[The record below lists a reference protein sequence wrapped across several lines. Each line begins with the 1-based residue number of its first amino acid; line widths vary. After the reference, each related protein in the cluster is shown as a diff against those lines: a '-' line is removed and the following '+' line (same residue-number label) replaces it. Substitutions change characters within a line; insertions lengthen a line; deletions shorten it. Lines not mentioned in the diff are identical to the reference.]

1 MSLKETLEKSFET
14 YAGMTIMDRAICD
27 ARDCLK
33 PSARMSMYAQYIEKI
48 TPDKPY
54 RKSQKSVSAAMDHF
68 YVHGNDPAYQ
78 MFARMGKPFAMR
90 YMLEDFQ
97 GITGT
102 VQFSDD
108 EAASR
113 YTEMRLAPL
122 AMNLFTNI
130 DKETITKWHE
140 SYSGEEYHPAVL
152 PSVGFYNIVNGT
164 SGIATAIAS
173 SIPQFNLRE
182 VNDAMIKLLWDSSVP
197 FDEIYCAPDFCT
209 GGIMLNAAEVKESLK
224 NGTGFACKLRSIVE
238 YDAKDRCLVIK
249 EAPYSVYTST
259 ICKQLQEIV
268 MSEDNPGIDME
279 RKFLDQ
285 STTTAHI
292 KIFLDKK
299 ANPDKVIRYLYKNTS
314 IQYHYPI
321 NMIML
326 DKGKTPKVFGWR
338 EALQAHINHEIEVYT
353 NAYNF
358 DIKKIDARLH
368 VLDGLTIALA
378 NIDEVVQ
385 IIKSAPSSQAA
396 GKMLREH
403 FLLDEVQSKH
413 ILDMKLSRLA
423 KLEVEKLKNEIE
435 SLLAEK
441 ANIQAI
447 LNDKKL
453 LKTEIEKGLRA
464 VANKYGDARRTK
476 VIDLQKDSEEEPTE
490 IRQLQISITSQNSV
504 FVTETSTLYTQKR
517 GGVGNKL
524 KMNDGEYVIDSITV
538 ASNEEILLFTKMGN
552 VVHCAASTLP
562 LNDKVHIQTLVNIS
576 NDEELCAITSASK
589 KATAPYILFFTKNGL
604 VKKSEIGEYNMSRKG
619 ALKALALDPGDEIV
633 SIVFTNNDKVG
644 ILTELGNFIII
655 KTDDI
660 RVIGRVARG
669 VKAITLNEDDTV
681 ISARIVPENTT
692 HLASISGNGLFKQ
705 TSISEFT
712 TQGRGTKGNKIQK
725 LNEADWMADFCPIT
739 EGSKDVLIASTSSSI
754 KLTTS
759 DIPLFSKG
767 ALGNKSIK
775 LDQKSNV
782 VGIFIY

>member
-1 MSLKETLEKSFET
+1 MSLKDTLEKSFET

-33 PSARMSMYAQYIEKI
+33 PGARMSMYAQYIEKI

-54 RKSQKSVSAAMDHF
+54 KKSQKSVAAAMDHF
-68 YVHGNDPAYQ
+68 YVHGDMSLYPL
-78 MFARMGKPFAMR
+78 FARMGKPFAMR
-90 YMLEDFQ
+90 YVLEDFQ
-97 GITGT
+97 GNTGT
-102 VQFSDD
+102 IEESSN

-113 YTEMRLAPL
+113 YTEMRLSPIS
-122 AMNLFTNI
+122 MNLFTNI
-130 DKETITKWHE
+130 EKETITKWHDN
-140 SYSGEEYHPAVL
+140 YTGEEQYPAVL

-182 VNDAMIKLLWDSSVP
+182 VNEAMIKLLWNRDIS

-209 GGIMLNAAEVKESLK
+209 GGIMLNASEVKESLK
-224 NGTGFACKLRSIVE
+224 VGNGFACKMRSVVE
-238 YDAKDRCLVIK
+238 YDNK
-249 EAPYSVYTST
+249 ESCIIVKETPYGVYTET
-259 ICKQLQEIV
+259 IRGQLAKILE
-268 MSEDNPGIDME
+268 SEDNPGIE
-279 RKFLDQ
+279 KFLDQ
-285 STTTAHI
+285 SGTSALI
-292 KIFLDKK
+292 KIFIGKK

-326 DKGKTPKVFGWR
+326 DGGKTPKMFGWR
-338 EALQAHINHEIEVYT
+338 EALQAHIDHEIEVYT

-368 VLDGLTIALA
+368 ILAGLIIAFENINEVIATIK
-378 NIDEVVQ
+378 
-385 IIKSAPSSQAA
+385 KSASSQEA
-396 GKMLREH
+396 K
-403 FLLDEVQSKH
+403 K
-413 ILDMKLSRLA
+413 ILCEKYNLTEIQAKSILAMKLSSLA
-423 KLEVEKLKNEIE
+423 KLEVTKIIEEEE
-435 SLLAEK
+435 SLIKQREIIV
-441 ANIQAI
+441 NI
-447 LNDKKL
+447 LNDEKL
-453 LKTEIEKGLRA
+453 LKAEIEKGMRA
-464 VANKYGDARRTK
+464 VANKFGDARRTR
-476 VIDLQKDSEEEPTE
+476 VMDLQKDSEEEPTE

-524 KMNDGEYVIDSITV
+524 KMNDGEYIIDSITV
-538 ASNEEILLFTKMGN
+538 ASNEVVLLFTKSGN

-604 VKKSEIGEYNMSRKG
+604 IKKSEIGEYNMSRKG
-619 ALKALALDPGDEIV
+619 AVKALALDAGDEIM

-644 ILTELGNFIII
+644 ILTELGNFIMI

-660 RVIGRVARG
+660 RAIGRVARG
-669 VKAITLNEDDTV
+669 IKAITLNDGDYV
-681 ISARIVPENTT
+681 ISAHAIPENTT

-705 TSISEFT
+705 TSISEFVV
-712 TQGRGTKGNKIQK
+712 QGRGTKGNKIQR
-725 LNEADWMADFCPIT
+725 LNEGDWMTDFCPVIA
-739 EGSKDVLIASTSSSI
+739 GAKDVLVASTSSSI
-754 KLTTS
+754 KLTTN

-775 LDQKSNV
+775 MDAKSNV

>member
-33 PSARMSMYAQYIEKI
+33 PSARMSMYAQFIEKI

-54 RKSQKSVSAAMDHF
+54 KKSQKSVSAAMDHF
-68 YVHGNDPAYQ
+68 YVHGDAPAYQ
-78 MFARMGKPFAMR
+78 TFARMGKPFAMR

-102 VQFSDD
+102 IHEPHD

-113 YTEMRLAPL
+113 YTEMRLAPIS
-122 AMNLFTNI
+122 MNLFENI
-130 DKETITKWHE
+130 EKETISKWHE
-140 SYSGEEYHPAVL
+140 NYSGEEYYPSVL

-182 VNDAMIKLLWDSSVP
+182 VNEAMIKLLWNRDTP

-224 NGTGFACKLRSIVE
+224 VGSGFACKMRSVVE
-238 YDAKDRCLVIK
+238 YDPKERCIIVK
-249 EAPYSVYTST
+249 ETPYGVYTDT
-259 ICKQLQEIV
+259 IVKQLQDIV
-268 MSEDNPGIDME
+268 MSENNPGIE
-279 RKFLDQ
+279 IGSNKILDQ

-326 DKGKTPKVFGWR
+326 DKGKTPKTFGWR
-338 EALQAHINHEIEVYT
+338 EALQAHIDHEIEVYT

-368 VLDGLTIALA
+368 ILDGLTIALA
-378 NIDEVVQ
+378 NIDEVVAL
-385 IIKSAPSSQAA
+385 IKSAPSSQAA
-396 GKMLREH
+396 KT
-403 FLLDEVQSKH
+403 LLCQKFNLTEIQAKH

-441 ANIQAI
+441 ATIQAI
-447 LNDKKL
+447 LADENL
-453 LKTEIEKGLRA
+453 LKAEVEKGLRA
-464 VANKYGDARRTK
+464 VASKYGDARRTK

-517 GGVGNKL
+517 GGVGNKF
-524 KMNDGEYVIDSITV
+524 KMNDGEYVIGSVTV
-538 ASNEEILLFTKMGN
+538 ASNEEILLFTKSGN
-552 VVHCAASTLP
+552 VVHCAASSLP

-576 NDEELCAITSASK
+576 NDEELCAITSANK
-589 KATAPYILFFTKNGL
+589 KATEPYILFFTKNGL
-604 VKKSEIGEYNMSRKG
+604 IKKSEIGEYNMSRKG
-619 ALKALALDPGDEIV
+619 ALKAITLDAGDEIV
-633 SIVFTNNDKVG
+633 NVIFTNTDNVG

-655 KTDDI
+655 ETDDI
-660 RVIGRVARG
+660 RPIGRVARG
-669 VKAITLNEDDTV
+669 VRAIKLNDGDNV
-681 ISARIVPENTT
+681 ISARAIPKDTT
-692 HLASISGNGLFKQ
+692 FIASISGTGLFKK
-705 TSISEFT
+705 TAISEFT
-712 TQGRGTKGNKIQK
+712 TQGRGTKGAKIQK
-725 LNEADWMADFCPIT
+725 LNEADWMADFFPIVSQT
-739 EGSKDVLIASTSSSI
+739 ELLVAATHACI
-754 KLTTS
+754 KLTTN
-759 DIPLFSKG
+759 DVPTLSKG
-767 ALGNKSIK
+767 TLGNKSIK
-775 LDQKSNV
+775 LGPADNV
-782 VGIFIY
+782 VRILIY

>member
-1 MSLKETLEKSFET
+1 MSLKDTLEKSFET

-33 PSARMSMYAQYIEKI
+33 PGARMSMYAQYIEKI

-54 RKSQKSVSAAMDHF
+54 KKSQKSVAAAMDHF
-68 YVHGNDPAYQ
+68 YVHGDMSLYPL
-78 MFARMGKPFAMR
+78 FARMGKPFAMR
-90 YMLEDFQ
+90 YVLEDFQ
-97 GITGT
+97 GNTGT
-102 VQFSDD
+102 IEESSN

-113 YTEMRLAPL
+113 YTEMRLSPIS
-122 AMNLFTNI
+122 MNLFTNI
-130 DKETITKWHE
+130 EKDTITKWHDN
-140 SYSGEEYHPAVL
+140 YTGEEQYPAVL

-182 VNDAMIKLLWDSSVP
+182 VNEAMIKLLWNKDIS

-209 GGIMLNAAEVKESLK
+209 GGIMLNAGEVKESLK
-224 NGTGFACKLRSIVE
+224 VGNGFACKMRSVVE
-238 YDAKDRCLVIK
+238 YDSK
-249 EAPYSVYTST
+249 ESCIIVKETPYGVYTET
-259 ICKQLQEIV
+259 IRGQLAKILE
-268 MSEDNPGIDME
+268 SEDNPGIE
-279 RKFLDQ
+279 KFLDQ
-285 STTTAHI
+285 SGTSALI
-292 KIFLDKK
+292 KIFIGKK

-326 DKGKTPKVFGWR
+326 DGGKTPKMFGWR

-368 VLDGLTIALA
+368 ILAGLIIAFENINEVIATIK
-378 NIDEVVQ
+378 
-385 IIKSAPSSQAA
+385 KSASSQEA
-396 GKMLREH
+396 K
-403 FLLDEVQSKH
+403 K
-413 ILDMKLSRLA
+413 ILCEKYNLTEIQAKSILAMKLSNLA
-423 KLEVEKLKNEIE
+423 KLEVTKIVEEQE
-435 SLLAEK
+435 SLIKQREVIV
-441 ANIQAI
+441 NI
-447 LNDKKL
+447 LNDEKL
-453 LKTEIEKGLRA
+453 LKAEIEKGMRA
-464 VANKYGDARRTK
+464 VANKFGDARRTR
-476 VIDLQKDSEEEPTE
+476 VMDLQKDSEEEPTE

-524 KMNDGEYVIDSITV
+524 KMNDGEYIIDSITV
-538 ASNEEILLFTKMGN
+538 ASNEVVLLFTKSGN
-552 VVHCAASTLP
+552 VVHCAASSLP

-576 NDEELCAITSASK
+576 NDEELCAITAASK
-589 KATAPYILFFTKNGL
+589 KVSAPYILFFTKNGL

-619 ALKALALDPGDEIV
+619 AIKALTLDAGDEIM

-644 ILTELGNFIII
+644 ILTELGNFIMI

-660 RVIGRVARG
+660 RAIGRVARG
-669 VKAITLNEDDTV
+669 VKAITLNDGDYV
-681 ISARIVPENTT
+681 ISAHVIPENTT

-705 TSISEFT
+705 TSIREFAI
-712 TQGRGTKGNKIQK
+712 QGRGTKGNKIQK
-725 LNEADWMADFCPIT
+725 LNEGDWMADFCPVT
-739 EGSKDVLIASTSSSI
+739 DKAKDVLVASTSSCI
-754 KLTTS
+754 KLTTN

-775 LDQKSNV
+775 MDAKSNV